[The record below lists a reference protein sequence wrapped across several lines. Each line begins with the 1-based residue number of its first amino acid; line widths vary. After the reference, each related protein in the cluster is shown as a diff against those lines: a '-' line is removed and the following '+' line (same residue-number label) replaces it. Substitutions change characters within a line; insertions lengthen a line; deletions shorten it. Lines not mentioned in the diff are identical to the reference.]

1 MIKSIL
7 ILLKLKI
14 KIFRII
20 LEDFVEEVRR
30 VEKKLRKDEFCKIN
44 HPMGRLNLIKIE
56 LN

>member
-1 MIKSIL
+1 
-7 ILLKLKI
+7 LLKLKI